1 MKKTSTSK
9 QNQMSCKTSS
19 PSVKTLEFIKQFAR
33 SYKALTLANSELCG
47 VALN

>member
-9 QNQMSCKTSS
+9 QNQMSCKSSS
-19 PSVKTLEFIKQFAR
+19 PSAKTIEFLRQFAR
-33 SYKALTLANSELCG
+33 NYRSLSISNSELCG